1 MSFDEEWQQH
11 KDEVSM
17 RLNGLPAYDPGGTG
31 EYGGGPGT
39 ADYIVH
45 ADDLG
50 RIGHD
55 AFLLFNGMD
64 GAGKHAQAGSEAA
77 ATALKGGGFDTGN
90 ALAELN
96 KVWDTQVTTLKQAC
110 AHISNHLEY
119 SAKTNQAT
127 DQWIETSLKSLSASK
142 INDLFK

>member
-1 MSFDEEWQQH
+1 MSFSEEWQQH
-11 KDEVSM
+11 KSEALM
-17 RLNGLPAYDPGGTG
+17 RLNSAPAYDPGGTG

-55 AFLLFNGMD
+55 AYQLFNGMD
-64 GAGKHAQAGSEAA
+64 GAGKHAKAGSEAA
-77 ATALKGGGFDTGN
+77 ATGLKGSGFDMGG

-96 KVWDTQVTTLKQAC
+96 GVWDTQVTTLKQAC

-119 SAKTNQAT
+119 SASSNQAT
-127 DQWIETSLKSLSASK
+127 DQWIETGLKSLSASR
-142 INDLFK
+142 INELFK